1 MAAFNIGFG
10 AKTAVSSFQIFPGAT
25 WKAELAGD
33 AARKLEHQWADVEL
47 LIVDEVSFIG
57 RAFFTRMHFRLQQG
71 KRRTFSE
78 WALDPNECTFGNLSI
93 ILVGDFGQLEPID
106 DWNMCDRES
115 RACDQPKRLQHLWK
129 HAQLGKELL
138 KEFDE
143 AFMLTRIHRSGA
155 DVWWTESCLR
165 LRDFE
170 MGFAQDWQEWL
181 KHDLDRHDGH
191 LTSEQIEYFENMA
204 VWLCA
209 RCEDVGCRNGR
220 KLAHLAMDT
229 KEIVH
234 RIHAQHSCKSAKKY
248 DSKAYAGLRGVV
260 NLVRGCKVMLTRN
273 VAYRYGLANGTRG
286 TLIGVVYAAG
296 DPVGAFPEALI
307 VHIPEYVGPSFW
319 KDEPQW
325 VPLLPMTGC
334 KEGTRMTRT
343 QFPVVAGF
351 ALTVNKAQGLT
362 IKEGVVI
369 HLAGSRRFRPA
380 SKHGLPFVAFTRS
393 ENFAMTAFKNLPP
406 FNDFFKGKESPM
418 LRTRQAFVDELGG
431 APQGDLGQTQY
442 PRNGEG
448 GRKGTRALGCAA
460 PSGGKAAKAAST
472 RDALFCMRRCV
483 GLIESTAT
491 DRLVWPWR
499 VLRST
504 QRCPCA
510 RCFARD
516 VWEETLDHT
525 VTCEDP
531 EFWPA
536 CFKRCHRWYEEA
548 QGESLFLLLQL

>member
-1 MAAFNIGFG
+1 M
-10 AKTAVSSFQIFPGAT
+10 
-25 WKAELAGD
+25 
-33 AARKLEHQWADVEL
+33 
-47 LIVDEVSFIG
+47 
-57 RAFFTRMHFRLQQG
+57 
-71 KRRTFSE
+71 
-78 WALDPNECTFGNLSI
+78 
-93 ILVGDFGQLEPID
+93 GDFGQLEPID
-106 DWNMCDRES
+106 DRSMCDRES

-129 HAQLGKELL
+129 HAQFGKEFLT
-138 KEFDE
+138 EFDE

-170 MGFAQDWQEWL
+170 MGFAQDWEAWL

-319 KDEPQW
+319 RDEPQW
-325 VPLLPMTGC
+325 VPLLPMTSC

-380 SKHGLPFVAFTRS
+380 SKHSLPFVAFTRS

-406 FNDFFKGKESPM
+406 FNDFLKGKESPM
-418 LRTRQAFVDELGG
+418 LRTRQAFVDELGVLHRKTLAKHSTLG
-431 APQGDLGQTQY
+431 TAKAEERAHELWDAQRQAVGKRQKQQAPAM
-442 PRNGEG
+442 PCS
-448 GRKGTRALGCAA
+448 ACAA
-460 PSGGKAAKAAST
+460 AWGS
-472 RDALFCMRRCV
+472 
-483 GLIESTAT
+483 
-491 DRLVWPWR
+491 
-499 VLRST
+499 
-504 QRCPCA
+504 
-510 RCFARD
+510 
-516 VWEETLDHT
+516 
-525 VTCEDP
+525 
-531 EFWPA
+531 
-536 CFKRCHRWYEEA
+536 
-548 QGESLFLLLQL
+548 